1 MSVLLLFAAAVLVG
15 AESIAELKSKASAG
29 DVDAQA
35 RLAAAYFQ
43 GEGVP
48 EDHAQALRWAAV
60 PAEQDD
66 LFCAQMI
73 AQIHYKGTGVKRDL
87 PAALRW
93 FRNAAILGDSTAAF
107 TAGLMMEEG
116 HGVAK
121 NPVEALSWYRLA
133 MELPSGS
140 PAASVRVKALEAK
153 LTATQKVEATGGAAA
168 LLGRAKAKKAA
179 LDDRRLAVL
188 KAANPDIPVEELRKQ
203 LPR

>member
-66 LFCAQMI
+66 LFCAQ
-73 AQIHYKGTGVKRDL
+73 
-87 PAALRW
+87 
-93 FRNAAILGDSTAAF
+93 
-107 TAGLMMEEG
+107 
-116 HGVAK
+116 
-121 NPVEALSWYRLA
+121 
-133 MELPSGS
+133 
-140 PAASVRVKALEAK
+140 
-153 LTATQKVEATGGAAA
+153 
-168 LLGRAKAKKAA
+168 
-179 LDDRRLAVL
+179 
-188 KAANPDIPVEELRKQ
+188 
-203 LPR
+203 

>member
-93 FRNAAILGDSTAAF
+93 FRNAAILGDSTAAL

-121 NPVEALSWYRLA
+121 NPVEALVVSPRHGTALRFAGCVRPGQGLGGQAHGFSESRGDGRGRGPSRLRQGQ
-133 MELPSGS
+133 E
-140 PAASVRVKALEAK
+140 
-153 LTATQKVEATGGAAA
+153 
-168 LLGRAKAKKAA
+168 GR
-179 LDDRRLAVL
+179 
-188 KAANPDIPVEELRKQ
+188 P
-203 LPR
+203 